1 MPGFNIE
8 AHEMEIIIKLFL
20 LMYLLALVLVT
31 ILGVVWILTA
41 VFTPEWATKKSLL
54 RKYQNNKHA

>member
-1 MPGFNIE
+1 
-8 AHEMEIIIKLFL
+8 MEIIIKLFL

-41 VFTPEWATKKSLL
+41 VLTPEWATKKALL

>member
-1 MPGFNIE
+1 
-8 AHEMEIIIKLFL
+8 MEVIIKLFL

-41 VFTPEWATKKSLL
+41 VFAPEWATKKSLL